1 MDDNIKMYLMGD
13 MDLILLALDGE
24 PWRALVNTV
33 MNLRVPFVEWLSS
46 CWLLKGYS
54 APCSYLCNKGR

>member
-33 MNLRVPFVEWLSS
+33 MNPKPFNKDPVPKRYQLNDNCF
-46 CWLLKGYS
+46 K
-54 APCSYLCNKGR
+54 